1 MLNEAFELH
10 KEAKLHTFSFSMTP
24 KLWQNFSVS
33 QDIMDS
39 LQWKEVKFLN
49 DEGTAFSDEFDQIPN
64 NQGGIYIFI
73 IKSKVLPGI
82 SEYLAYIGRAQ
93 VTPNHSLKS
102 RCKRYFREYLNEKE
116 RPKITALLNFFKEH
130 LYLKYATVPDNE
142 TIVRLEAE
150 LINSILPPFNDAIP
164 NKVVRQAVNAFV

>member
-1 MLNEAFELH
+1 MLKDAFELH
-10 KEAKLHTFSFSMTP
+10 KEAKLYTFDFTIVP
-24 KLWQNFSVS
+24 KLWDDFQIPTDVMEALVWN
-33 QDIMDS
+33 
-39 LQWKEVKFLN
+39 EVKFLN
-49 DEGTAFSDEFDQIPN
+49 DDGTAFSDEFDQIPN
-64 NQGGIYIFI
+64 DQGGIYIFI

-93 VTPNHSLKS
+93 LTTNHNLKA
-102 RCKRYFREYLNEKE
+102 RCRRYFREYLNEKE
-116 RPKITALLNFFKEH
+116 RPKITSLINFFKKH

-164 NKVVRQAVNAFV
+164 SKVIRQAVNAF

>member
-10 KEAKLHTFSFSMTP
+10 KEAKLHTFSFTMTP

-49 DEGTAFSDEFDQIPN
+49 DNGTEFSDEFNNIPN
-64 NQGGIYIFI
+64 NSGGIYIFI
-73 IKSKVLPGI
+73 IKSKILPDI

-93 VTPNHSLKS
+93 LTPNHNLKV
-102 RCKRYFREYLNEKE
+102 RCKRYFKEFLNEKE
-116 RPKITALLNFFKEH
+116 RPKITTLINFFKEH
-130 LYLKYATVPDNE
+130 LYLRYAVVENNE
-142 TIVRLEAE
+142 TIVELESE
-150 LINSILPPFNDAIP
+150 LINSILPPFNDMIP
-164 NKVVRQAVNAFV
+164 DKVVRQAINAF